1 MFIFSN
7 KVQLE
12 RIIESNEYMLI
23 NKSCSND
30 SISIKVTC
38 LIDFKYNLCVCF
50 LCLLFLVFSIF
61 LGKLKVWEYFSHFD
75 MFLFTIYGFLQL
87 FACYDNEIS

>member
-1 MFIFSN
+1 MFIFGN
-7 KVQLE
+7 KEQLE
-12 RIIESNEYMLI
+12 RIIESNEDVLI
-23 NKSCSND
+23 DKSGCND

-38 LIDFKYNLCVCF
+38 LIDFKYDLFVCF

-87 FACYDNEIS
+87 LACYDNEIS